1 MSPDS
6 LSSIGQNTDCGR
18 SSLGGLGHRRSPA
31 CGPDFSRP
39 RSFGTVG
46 QRRHGDRF
54 PWPRWLWLPLRGVV
68 PTDLLHLRTAP
79 NVGPLERSRRFVAKG
94 RRSRCALPAPVL
106 PRRTRR
112 GGRVDAGYSRPGALA
127 HWVADR
133 AERTLRR
140 RRDRSA
146 ERRGM
151 RVSRGNQGR
160 HRGRPALPRGPEGP
174 RLLCL
179 EALEPR
185 VPTKA
190 PRGGGHRSPATHA
203 IRSLVP
209 ADVLRWP

>member
-1 MSPDS
+1 MSSDS
-6 LSSIGQNTDCGR
+6 LSSIGQNTHRGR

-31 CGPDFSRP
+31 CGPDFSRH

-68 PTDLLHLRTAP
+68 PTDLLHLWAAP

-94 RRSRCALPAPVL
+94 RRSRCVLPAPVL

-112 GGRVDAGYSRPGALA
+112 GGRVDAGYRRSGALA
-127 HWVADR
+127 HRVADR
-133 AERTLRR
+133 PERTLRW

-151 RVSRGNQGR
+151 RLSRGSQGR
-160 HRGRPALPRGPEGP
+160 HRGRPALRRGPEGP

-179 EALEPR
+179 GALEPR
-185 VPTKA
+185 VPPQA
-190 PRGGGHRSPATHA
+190 PREEDHRPQATHA
-203 IRSLVP
+203 IRPLAL